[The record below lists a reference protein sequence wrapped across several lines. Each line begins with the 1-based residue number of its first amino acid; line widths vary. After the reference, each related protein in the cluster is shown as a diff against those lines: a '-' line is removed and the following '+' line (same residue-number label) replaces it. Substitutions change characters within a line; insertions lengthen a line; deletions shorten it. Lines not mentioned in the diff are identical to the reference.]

1 MKTLKTVGAALV
13 LALSLSIP
21 AYADTN
27 PGDGHSPG
35 QPDPVGTG
43 AEEVITPKLPP
54 TGTSDPGAVVSD
66 VGIQTLADI
75 LWSLASMY

>member
-35 QPDPVGTG
+35 LPDPAATDVEGST
-43 AEEVITPKLPP
+43 TPKVPA
-54 TGTSDPGAVVSD
+54 TDDPGAVILDLGV
-66 VGIQTLADI
+66 QTLADI
-75 LWSLASMY
+75 LWSLASIY